1 MPRFQTIRYHLAR
14 AYPLAE
20 ETGPLSVGY
29 RLYRQI
35 RDFAPQN
42 WTSGEL
48 VVAFIIADSANDGTR
63 RSYLDNPE
71 LCRRARMS
79 GNGVRK
85 ALQRLAERGF
95 EFRISKGKDKNGKE
109 VYAVSGRCVE
119 YQVPDIFM
127 RLERGSAVAYGLVD
141 NPNGAGTTVP
151 ADERLSTEP
160 WRYHSTGEAVP
171 QYRLRRSHASFF

>member
-1 MPRFQTIRYHLAR
+1 LN
-14 AYPLAE
+14 
-20 ETGPLSVGY
+20 VGY

-35 RDFAPQN
+35 RDLAPQN

-48 VVAFIIADSANDGTR
+48 VVAFIIADSANDDTR

-79 GNGVRK
+79 GDGVRK

-95 EFRISKGKDKNGKE
+95 EFRVSKGKDKHGKR
-109 VYAVSGRCVE
+109 VYAVSGKSVE
-119 YQVPDIFM
+119 YQVPDVFM
-127 RLERGSAVAYGLVD
+127 ILERGAAVAYGLVD
-141 NPNGAGTTVP
+141 NLGPAGTTVP
-151 ADERLSTEP
+151 PHGGLSTETC
-160 WRYHSTGEAVP
+160 RYHSTGEPVP

>member
-1 MPRFQTIRYHLAR
+1 
-14 AYPLAE
+14 
-20 ETGPLSVGY
+20 VGY

-35 RDFAPQN
+35 RDLAPQN

-95 EFRISKGKDKNGKE
+95 EFRVGQGKDKNGKE
-109 VYAVSGRCVE
+109 LYAVSGKPVE

-127 RLERGSAVAYGLVD
+127 LLERGAAVAYGLVD
-141 NPNGAGTTVP
+141 NPAAAGTTVP
-151 ADERLSTEP
+151 ADGRLSTETS
-160 WRYHSTGEAVP
+160 RYHSTGQPVP
-171 QYRLRRSHASFF
+171 QYRLRRSHASFS

>member
-1 MPRFQTIRYHLAR
+1 MN
-14 AYPLAE
+14 
-20 ETGPLSVGY
+20 VGY

-35 RDFAPQN
+35 RDLAPQN

-79 GNGVRK
+79 VDGVRK

-95 EFRISKGKDKNGKE
+95 EFRVSKGKDKNGRK
-109 VYAVSGRCVE
+109 VYAVSGKNVE
-119 YQVPDIFM
+119 YQVPDVFM
-127 RLERGSAVAYGLVD
+127 ILERGAAVAYGLVD
-141 NPNGAGTTVP
+141 NLGPAGTTVP
-151 ADERLSTEP
+151 PHRELSTETC
-160 WRYHSTGEAVP
+160 RYHSTGEPVP